1 MGGLL
6 YDLCVGWGF
15 CLPAEARER
24 IINRV
29 NWTASEFATEV
40 LRAEGF
46 IPEYEKQWM
55 RKLARRFEEHFGK
68 SSISAA
74 DCRGVS
80 KKGRKRT

>member
-1 MGGLL
+1 MGRLL
-6 YDLCVGWGF
+6 DNLCVGWGF

-55 RKLARRFEEHFGK
+55 RKLVRVFEEHFGK

-74 DCRGVS
+74 DRM
-80 KKGRKRT
+80 